1 MGTSMSRHYKYYKT
15 GRNLPCP
22 CGSGKKYK
30 KCCLHQS
37 ESFIHE
43 FKQQQGDKEIAVIRA
58 EEAGMIKMSEVIL
71 EYAGELLDLA
81 TTKAEKERAIS
92 IAIVAWNLALVDE
105 EACEQQIT
113 NFLSMMK
120 IPKNTDDWQDMENI
134 LRALIYKKQME
145 YPLLNRFII
154 DYQFIDS
161 KNNYRL
167 NIISQLAT
175 D

>member
-1 MGTSMSRHYKYYKT
+1 M
-15 GRNLPCP
+15 
-22 CGSGKKYK
+22 
-30 KCCLHQS
+30 
-37 ESFIHE
+37 
-43 FKQQQGDKEIAVIRA
+43 
-58 EEAGMIKMSEVIL
+58 
-71 EYAGELLDLA
+71 
-81 TTKAEKERAIS
+81 TKAEKERAIS
-92 IAIVAWNLALVDE
+92 IAIVAWNLALVNEDE
-105 EACEQQIT
+105 CEQQLT
-113 NFLSMMK
+113 NFLSIMK